1 MEVQPSLAQN
11 NPPKIQ
17 DTTPPSA
24 EAGVKTVA
32 TNKGGEIVAPPLS
45 LPPPTAANL
54 SPLPPPPLIPISQL
68 PPGGL
73 PNPFASQVI

>member
-17 DTTPPSA
+17 ETTPPST
-24 EAGVKTVA
+24 EAGMKTVA
-32 TNKGGEIVAPPLS
+32 TNKGEIIAPPLS
-45 LPPPTAANL
+45 IPPPTAANL
-54 SPLPPPPLIPISQL
+54 SPMPPPPLIPISQL